1 MVRTAAVKRPKSLAF
16 HRALPKI
23 APNLPPKAAVMP
35 DTITLQLTDPDAAEA
50 LSLLAAY
57 SRFLTATMPD
67 EAPNP
72 IPLPLPDAA
81 AYRPPAGAVLV
92 AYTSG
97 QPIACV
103 CLHTL
108 SPGLGEVKRLYIA
121 PQARGQ
127 GLARQMMRAIEDRA
141 RTLGMTRLNLDTN
154 AALTTA
160 IALYR
165 ATGWTDIEPYTGHP
179 ATHWFSKT
187 L

>member
-16 HRALPKI
+16 HRASLKI
-23 APNLPPKAAVMP
+23 TPNLPAKAIIMP
-35 DTITLQLTDPDAAEA
+35 DTITLHLTDPDAAEA

-57 SRFLTATMPD
+57 SRFLTVTMLD
-67 EAPNP
+67 DAPNP